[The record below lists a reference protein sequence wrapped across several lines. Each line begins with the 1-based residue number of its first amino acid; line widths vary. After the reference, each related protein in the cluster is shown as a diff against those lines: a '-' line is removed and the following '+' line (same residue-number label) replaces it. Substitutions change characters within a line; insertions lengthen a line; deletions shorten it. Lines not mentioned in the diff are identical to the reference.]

1 MVLQGWLDD
10 GLSFIGDSIS
20 NTFMEFVT
28 FVLGFFPDGD
38 PAINAAIDSWSFSVG
53 GSTFNVLYF
62 VDFGTVLLFVG
73 LAVAI
78 PFVVM
83 ALDAVKGTISTVNGV
98 LDKLPF
104 KIGS

>member
-1 MVLQGWLDD
+1 MFQGFIDD
-10 GLSFIGDSIS
+10 ALSTVGDTIS
-20 NTFMEFVT
+20 ASFMQFVT

-38 PAINAAIDSWSFSVG
+38 PAINAAIESWSFSTG
-53 GSTFNVLYF
+53 GTTFNLLYF

-83 ALDAVKGTISTVNGV
+83 AVQAARGSVELVNGV

-104 KIGS
+104 KIGA